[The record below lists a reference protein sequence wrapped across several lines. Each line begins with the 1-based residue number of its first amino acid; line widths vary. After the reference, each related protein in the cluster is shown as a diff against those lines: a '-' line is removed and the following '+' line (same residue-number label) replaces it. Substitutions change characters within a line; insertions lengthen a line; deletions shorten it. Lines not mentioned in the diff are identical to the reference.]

1 MFSFTNLAVGAYS
14 NCEITVTDG
23 SGNESEALEV
33 PSFQVVKTA
42 TLDSGIGFN
51 PVISKISCTIYSTQQ
66 LQVVATVKDDGPIG
80 DLKYIWA
87 FDKIVSDMEIE
98 GQCGRFKAIQS
109 IYDTCKKNLDK
120 GYYIEND
127 SINPIQLGIR
137 PEKGNANSI
146 SGTLTLIVEDLGGGT
161 TKMERNIQLN
171 SC

>member
-1 MFSFTNLAVGAYS
+1 MFSFTNLAVGTYS
-14 NCEITVTDG
+14 NCTITVTDA

-42 TLDSGIGFN
+42 TPNSGIGFN
-51 PVISKISCTIYSTQQ
+51 PVISKISCMIYSTQQ
-66 LQVVATVKDDGPIG
+66 IQVVATVKDDGPIG

-109 IYDTCKKNLDK
+109 IYDNCKNNLDK

-161 TKMERNIQLN
+161 TKMERNIQPN